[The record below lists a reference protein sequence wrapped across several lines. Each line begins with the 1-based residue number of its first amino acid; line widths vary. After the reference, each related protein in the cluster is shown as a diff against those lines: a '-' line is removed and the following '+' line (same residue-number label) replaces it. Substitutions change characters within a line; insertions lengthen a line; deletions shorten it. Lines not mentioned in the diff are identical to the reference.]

1 MTVVEVY
8 NTQRENK
15 RIAAS
20 ATVARTLKAEEGLKR
35 MAWTLCPRYHGKQA
49 SSANGFCLPEL
60 PADGL
65 ESSIMF
71 LRSHSLF
78 LGDPSFSALVFV
90 VGLSLAIRIGFEI
103 EWSFLARRGHCTI
116 RGISL

>member
-1 MTVVEVY
+1 LIY
-8 NTQRENK
+8 LF
-15 RIAAS
+15 AS
-20 ATVARTLKAEEGLKR
+20 LIRRLVPKGIGGPAGTGL
-35 MAWTLCPRYHGKQA
+35 LCPSYHGKRA

-78 LGDPSFSALVFV
+78 LGDPSFSTLVLV

-103 EWSFLARRGHCTI
+103 E
-116 RGISL
+116 